1 MQAQQYQKQQG
12 KIIVI
17 LRPCERTIRKEK
29 QATSID
35 NNPNPSTDSCE
46 LPPVDTSTQ
55 ISIHIRS
62 RDMVVT
68 LVLVRNE
75 NGDMHDQEGHLRNAA
90 GQMLDDQRAVI
101 PDHDADAAAANAQA
115 VGDEAQAARPKTL
128 ADYNRP
134 DQYYA
139 RDLLFVLHLFK
150 GTISS

>member
-1 MQAQQYQKQQG
+1 
-12 KIIVI
+12 
-17 LRPCERTIRKEK
+17 
-29 QATSID
+29 
-35 NNPNPSTDSCE
+35 
-46 LPPVDTSTQ
+46 
-55 ISIHIRS
+55 
-62 RDMVVT
+62 MVVT

-90 GQMLDDQRAVI
+90 DQMLDDQRAVI
-101 PDHDADAAAANAQA
+101 PDHDADATAANAQA

>member
-1 MQAQQYQKQQG
+1 LQVHAQQYQKQQG

-46 LPPVDTSTQ
+46 LPPIDTSTQ

-101 PDHDADAAAANAQA
+101 PDQDDDIAT
-115 VGDEAQAARPKTL
+115 AARPRTL

-139 RDLLFVLHLFK
+139 NRFAIRPPAIQRNNFELK
-150 GTISS
+150 P